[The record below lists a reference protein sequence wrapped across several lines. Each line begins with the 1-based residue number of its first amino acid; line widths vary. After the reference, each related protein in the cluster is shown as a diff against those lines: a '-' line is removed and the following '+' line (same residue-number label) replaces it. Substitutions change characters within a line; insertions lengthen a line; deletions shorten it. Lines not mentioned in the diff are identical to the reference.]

1 MPQIHLFTATNETS
15 IGNRQYTAFF
25 VDGSQFP
32 GCSKVAITIF
42 RAKTR
47 FVVAS
52 GQELVHENG
61 TFTWFYVKVTQLPP
75 DLEVE
80 AVVDD
85 GSATPK
91 EVTAFTT
98 VVAA

>member
-15 IGNRQYTAFF
+15 IGNRQYTALF

-32 GCSKVAITIF
+32 GCSKVVITIF

-52 GQELVHENG
+52 GQELIHENG
-61 TFTWFYVKVTQLPP
+61 TFIWAYAKVPQFPP
-75 DLEVE
+75 DMEVE

-91 EVTAFTT
+91 EITAFTR